1 MTGAINADAHGA
13 AVAAAAQ
20 RIAAVA
26 DQDNIP
32 ISPEQAERLAE
43 AVVRF
48 MEGFLAGIRHATGKP
63 PSDSL

>member
-1 MTGAINADAHGA
+1 MNGTMDADAHGA

-26 DQDNIP
+26 DQDNIS
-32 ISPEQAERLAE
+32 ITPEQCERLAE

-48 MEGFLAGIRHATGKP
+48 MEGFLAGIRHATGQP

>member
-1 MTGAINADAHGA
+1 MSGINADVHGA

-32 ISPEQAERLAE
+32 MTPEQCERLAE

-48 MEGFLAGIRHATGKP
+48 MEGFLAGIRHATEHP
-63 PSDSL
+63 TDSL